1 MDILLS
7 FPKKGDVVDCS
18 RIHCTLR
25 RLHGNITVVCDVYD
39 IVKYF
44 VIPRAIATLS
54 EALNQ

>member
-1 MDILLS
+1 MDT
-7 FPKKGDVVDCS
+7 VVDCS

-44 VIPRAIATLS
+44 VIPRVIATLS